1 MTMGDMWVHH
11 HLPILKIRKETM
23 PADQVVLE
31 ALAANQGLPPVV
43 NTLFFAEMYNKHD
56 TFALSY
62 IEFSLEVC
70 VEHMVF
76 TFRSMCRYRF
86 R

>member
-11 HLPILKIRKETM
+11 HLPILKIRKEIM

-43 NTLFFAEMYNKHD
+43 NTLFFGRN
-56 TFALSY
+56 
-62 IEFSLEVC
+62 V
-70 VEHMVF
+70 
-76 TFRSMCRYRF
+76 
-86 R
+86 